1 MTASRLSR
9 LAAPCLAAS
18 MLAIGIVIGGWL
30 PSVRPLPPVFAV
42 TSQAD
47 ASFAV
52 CTAPLDIGVEGFFV
66 LDFMTGELSGGVLG
80 QNSKFVGGYKHNV
93 LKDLD
98 FKPGQAKNPRFL
110 LVSGMVDGVRRRA
123 GIAQSVLYVTDT
135 DTGTTAAYSIPWNQ
149 QRAQSGTPF
158 VEGLDLLDV
167 ARPRGGGAKAP

>member
-1 MTASRLSR
+1 
-9 LAAPCLAAS
+9 

-30 PSVRPLPPVFAV
+30 PSVRPLPPAFAV

-80 QNSKFVGGYKHNV
+80 QNSKFAGGYKHNV

-98 FKPGQAKNPRFL
+98 FKPGQAKNPKFL

-123 GIAQSVLYVTDT
+123 GFAQSVLYVTDT
-135 DTGTTAAYSIPWNQ
+135 DTGTTAAYAIPWTQ